1 MQNVDE
7 EVCGSRLTGR
17 IRVVERMGKKLID
30 SLGNKAPWRAEH
42 CGRTNCQPC
51 VTKPGSCRTRNLTY
65 SITCLHCQEAGN
77 TAKYWGESNRTWWDR
92 SREHWNARKS
102 NNTDYAIAKHMSNCH
117 QGMEPRF
124 QFKADRS
131 WKSALERQLGE
142 ALLIDNT
149 PQEHL
154 MNGKSEWGLNPIP
167 RVKIE
172 NKFEERARMSEE
184 REQEVQQ
191 TVDALP
197 DAKEMPKRKRRRQN
211 VVPDIPDIP
220 GDIPGGVE
228 ADECPDLASL
238 PTRNGP
244 SMIQIGIGEGLKRM
258 QHRNDTLSRI
268 PVKKDMPLTNELVE
282 HQNAPDHR
290 SLNCQISSEVRR
302 KKRKADYC

>member
-1 MQNVDE
+1 M
-7 EVCGSRLTGR
+7 
-17 IRVVERMGKKLID
+17 
-30 SLGNKAPWRAEH
+30 
-42 CGRTNCQPC
+42 
-51 VTKPGSCRTRNLTY
+51 TY
-65 SITCLHCQEAGN
+65 SIMCLHCLEAGN
-77 TAKYWGESNRTWWDR
+77 TAKYWGESHRTWWDR
-92 SREHWNARKS
+92 SREHLNDLKS
-102 NNTDYAIAKHMSNCH
+102 NNTDYAIAKHMPNCH

-197 DAKEMPKRKRRRQN
+197 DAKEMPKRKKRRQN
-211 VVPDIPDIP
+211 LVPNILDIP
-220 GDIPGGVE
+220 GDIPEGVE
-228 ADECPDLASL
+228 ADGGPDLMIL
-238 PTRNGP
+238 PARNGK
-244 SMIQIGIGEGLKRM
+244 SLTQSGIGKGFKRM
-258 QHRNDTLSRI
+258 Q
-268 PVKKDMPLTNELVE
+268 
-282 HQNAPDHR
+282 Q
-290 SLNCQISSEVRR
+290 R
-302 KKRKADYC
+302 KGFP